1 MKLIICCLFVSLAL
15 SGCFTGIENTGHITE
30 KDVTRVKADRK
41 SPEEIFLDTVHPADF
56 MHWKPGKL
64 FYVSDN
70 NIRLIFTPSSLYDV
84 GSLQLKGD
92 TLRYGGYKFI
102 RQIDNSEDVII
113 SMSDLDKNN
122 TYYYNTG
129 KTIDEV
135 EEQKSEY
142 IVPFLIDLDYV
153 DKIRSMLIGKT
164 LYIKTSLW
172 MDVDRNAIEGLH
184 YVPVVITDVKPGD
197 IVYPFFVEFECNDK
211 KAAVYMSSQVSSI
224 KNMTFDKLFSFTDLR
239 KNYSHITDENWEMIT
254 KGDIAVAMTKEE
266 CSLSLGAPRSIER
279 VPTHGGLYERWSY
292 DNGVYLIFENGLLTR
307 FRK

>member
-1 MKLIICCLFVSLAL
+1 MKIIILCGLFMALAL
-15 SGCFTGIENTGHITE
+15 SGCFTGIENTGRITE
-30 KDVTRVKADRK
+30 KDVSRVKADK
-41 SPEEIFLDTVHPADF
+41 QSPEEIFFDTVHPADF
-56 MHWKPGKL
+56 QHWRPGKL
-64 FYVSDN
+64 FYVNDD
-70 NIRLIFTPSSLYDV
+70 NIRLIFNSSSLYDV

-92 TLRYGGYKFI
+92 TLKYDGYKFV
-102 RQIDNSEDVII
+102 RSIDNSEDVVI
-113 SMSDLDKNN
+113 SLSDSAN

-153 DKIRSMLIGKT
+153 ARIRDMLVGKT

-172 MDVDRNAIEGLH
+172 MDSERNNIDGLH
-184 YVPVVITDVKPGD
+184 YVPVVITNVSPGD
-197 IVYPFFVEFECNDK
+197 VVYPFFVEFECNGR
-211 KAAVYMSSQVSSI
+211 KAAVYMSSQISSI

-239 KNYSHITDENWEMIT
+239 KKFSHITDANWERIT
-254 KGDIAVAMTKEE
+254 RGDVAVSMTKDE
-266 CSLSLGAPRSIER
+266 CQLSLGSPRSIER

-307 FRK
+307 YRK